1 MYRYVTTT
9 SPPQS
14 PAEAPLI
21 SQQASF
27 DNDLYETYDPLSRY
41 PRRQQQQPQQYI
53 LQSPPLLLQQQRQTS
68 RPSTSGSGTTRTT
81 PILRRTPK
89 FDERSNPKFKS
100 QSASAVE
107 QPIITG
113 VRQVAQFFPQTPDAP
128 IFLTVPPSSQPQSD
142 QTRDTTTTTA
152 TLPISRETWW
162 PKRTTRISKRTAN
175 AILYALEEAI
185 RTPLLF
191 TSDKFEEE
199 ALMADLAG
207 SVGQARVQN
216 GRTTNTGSSTL
227 PVPST
232 GVPRVR
238 SPREIM
244 RDRERREAL
253 RRLEQ
258 EEQNIVRTG
267 RTSDQAA
274 GVGEVRGGNGGEN
287 RRSSGR
293 QPYVTNSQE
302 INKRTVEPG
311 SREYVQSMD
320 AQGVASVPIRGETY
334 NHSADNGASSAT
346 VPKQQSRIGR
356 TATKQNNQTAQQ
368 QHPTRPALGQAAA
381 PTRNPSDG
389 TRPQATT
396 NNQAR
401 NSSTSFPH
409 AFERWETL
417 SSHWE
422 GLTSF
427 WIKRLQGNSEEL
439 SGQPINQ
446 QLARQVTDLSA
457 AGANLFHAVVELQRL
472 RASSERKFQRWFFET
487 RTDQEKATERI
498 AQLEAEL
505 SRTRQDLPVQPQ
517 APLPTHSPEK
527 IRRQAER
534 LAADEIEKV
543 KRHCALEIKEKNREL
558 EISRE
563 EARRGWEEIG
573 RMEQENR
580 DRTFSL
586 RRGEP
591 TIVGG
596 VQVVPLQTDN
606 SRTTSRQTG
615 GLSSHPP
622 TAEEPGYTGHDTA
635 RSETNTDPFTDSSR
649 DAQAGS
655 QGLPTAIPLQPPSS
669 SAAIQ
674 AARPRSTSAS
684 LARPQTAGQ
693 PIPPS
698 RAYAT
703 QPLTA
708 ASAGGFYQQSGAGT
722 TLHPQSTRAG
732 QDERSYVTSEPSE
745 DDYQVDE
752 NGQILRDQQ
761 GNLLSHRTNPSSEI
775 SDEYDVLERMER
787 DQLLARAYPASY
799 AQASDHEQDQ
809 RFTTASNGGSYQA
822 PADYSGSGYEDRDWQ
837 SAVPRHHH
845 PSRLSDVLEEDERS
859 RTSETSRR
867 VYH

>member
-1 MYRYVTTT
+1 
-9 SPPQS
+9 
-14 PAEAPLI
+14 
-21 SQQASF
+21 
-27 DNDLYETYDPLSRY
+27 
-41 PRRQQQQPQQYI
+41 
-53 LQSPPLLLQQQRQTS
+53 
-68 RPSTSGSGTTRTT
+68 
-81 PILRRTPK
+81 
-89 FDERSNPKFKS
+89 
-100 QSASAVE
+100 
-107 QPIITG
+107 
-113 VRQVAQFFPQTPDAP
+113 
-128 IFLTVPPSSQPQSD
+128 
-142 QTRDTTTTTA
+142 
-152 TLPISRETWW
+152 
-162 PKRTTRISKRTAN
+162 
-175 AILYALEEAI
+175 
-185 RTPLLF
+185 
-191 TSDKFEEE
+191 
-199 ALMADLAG
+199 
-207 SVGQARVQN
+207 
-216 GRTTNTGSSTL
+216 
-227 PVPST
+227 
-232 GVPRVR
+232 
-238 SPREIM
+238 M

-274 GVGEVRGGNGGEN
+274 GVGENIGGIGAIGNEN

-293 QPYVTNSQE
+293 QQYATNIQE
-302 INKRTVEPG
+302 MNKRTTEPVSG
-311 SREYVQSMD
+311 GYVQT
-320 AQGVASVPIRGETY
+320 ANIQGVGSAPGRGGESQ
-334 NHSADNGASSAT
+334 NRPADSSART
-346 VPKQQSRIGR
+346 AAAAAQQQSRIGR
-356 TATKQNNQTAQQ
+356 TTTRQNNQTAQQ
-368 QHPTRPALGQAAA
+368 QQSTRPPSGTAA

-389 TRPQATT
+389 TRPQVTT
-396 NNQAR
+396 NNQTR

-487 RTDQEKATERI
+487 RADQERTTERI
-498 AQLEAEL
+498 AQLEAEI
-505 SRTRQDLPVQPQ
+505 SQARQVIPTMAEV
-517 APLPTHSPEK
+517 PLPAPAPSQEE
-527 IRRQAER
+527 IRGQAER

-543 KRHCALEIKEKNREL
+543 KRQCALEIREKNREL

-573 RMEQENR
+573 RMEQDNR
-580 DRTFSL
+580 DKTFSL
-586 RRGEP
+586 RRGE
-591 TIVGG
+591 TTTVGG
-596 VQVVPLQTDN
+596 VQVVPLQTDTG
-606 SRTTSRQTG
+606 RTTSRQTG

-622 TAEEPGYTGHDTA
+622 TVEEPGYTGYDAA
-635 RSETNTDPFTDSSR
+635 RSETDTDPFTESSR
-649 DAQAGS
+649 DAQAIS
-655 QGLPTAIPLQPPSS
+655 QGLPTSIPLQPPSS

-674 AARPRSTSAS
+674 AGRTRSTSAS

-693 PIPPS
+693 PFPS
-698 RAYAT
+698 STAYTT

-722 TLHPQSTRAG
+722 TLHPQTARTT
-732 QDERSYVTSEPSE
+732 QDERAYLTSEASE

-752 NGQILRDQQ
+752 TGQILRDQQ
-761 GNLLSHRTNPSSEI
+761 GNPLSQRTNPSSEI

-799 AQASDHEQDQ
+799 AQTSDYDPGP
-809 RFTTASNGGSYQA
+809 RFTTTSNGGSYQA
-822 PADYSGSGYEDRDWQ
+822 PVDYSGSGYGDRDWQ
-837 SAVPRHHH
+837 SVVPRHHH

-867 VYH
+867 IHH